1 MPSPAAGVR
10 AAAPGLNAMR
20 PAWTRCARP
29 ERSGTGH
36 SLRQDA
42 LDPGFQCV
50 TPPAASAAP
59 ASWANPRTT
68 STTST
73 GREVGAGDHRPL
85 EVSDRRVGE
94 RDAAVEW

>member
-10 AAAPGLNAMR
+10 RRSARPERDAPGLNVMELDIH
-20 PAWTRCARP
+20 CV
-29 ERSGTGH
+29 RS
-36 SLRQDA
+36 A

-50 TPPAASAAP
+50 TSPAASAAR
-59 ASWANPRTT
+59 ASLANLRTT

-94 RDAAVEW
+94 RDATVE